1 VNLDFQNGEVRPTRL
16 RNGAG
21 RVNQMIEC
29 LSSKPSTTERERERE
44 REIQGIGEHLMV
56 WTKIGTNIGGKK
68 KSQGIQSIF
77 RSAQAIQ
84 SITHGT

>member
-44 REIQGIGEHLMV
+44 RDTGHRGALNGV
-56 WTKIGTNIGGKK
+56 D
-68 KSQGIQSIF
+68 
-77 RSAQAIQ
+77 
-84 SITHGT
+84 